1 MKPVKPTRLKLTMLQ
16 HALRIGLCVVLFA
29 SGFICHA
36 ETILLISSGNGD
48 IYSRFEKKLLS
59 AVKSAKPENKLKI
72 LSVAAFEENFQQ
84 LPAGRFSCVV
94 TTGVQASLAL
104 SRANY
109 TGNTVM
115 AMLPLHAV
123 DDLLR
128 SKSINCTSPQC
139 HAVVLDQP
147 AKRQLRL
154 LALAF
159 PDRKRITVIGSKY
172 SQSKIQRIE
181 QDAPEFNLSV
191 KSIYASNEDEL
202 IDVLNNG
209 LSDTNILMTLPDPAV
224 YNRNTARAVLLSTF
238 SQRIPL
244 FAYSRS
250 FVLAGAT
257 LGLYSTPEDIALYV
271 ADLLDKPALA
281 EKLPRVLY
289 PKYFSIDINQ
299 RAADALGVTIPDA
312 SYLLRQLTAH
322 EK

>member
-1 MKPVKPTRLKLTMLQ
+1 MKPVKLTTLQLTMQQ
-16 HALRIGLCVVLFA
+16 HALRIGLCAVLFV
-29 SGFICHA
+29 SSFICHA
-36 ETILLISSGNGD
+36 ETILLISSGNSD
-48 IYSRFEKKLLS
+48 IYSRFENKLS
-59 AVKSAKPENKLKI
+59 YAVKNANSDNKLKV
-72 LSVAAFEENFQQ
+72 LSVAQFEKNFQQ
-84 LPAGRFSCVV
+84 LPAGQFSCIV
-94 TTGVQASLAL
+94 TTGIQASLAL
-104 SRANY
+104 SRVNY

-123 DDLLR
+123 DDFLQ
-128 SKSINCTSPQC
+128 SKKINCTPPKC

-147 AKRQLRL
+147 VKRQLRL
-154 LALAF
+154 IALAF

-172 SQSKIQRIE
+172 SQPKIRRIE
-181 QDAPEFNLSV
+181 QDAPELNLSV
-191 KSIYASNEDEL
+191 KSIYANNENEL
-202 IDVLNNG
+202 INILNNR

-299 RAADALGVTIPDA
+299 RAADALGVTIPGT
-312 SYLLRQLTAH
+312 SYLVRQLTVH